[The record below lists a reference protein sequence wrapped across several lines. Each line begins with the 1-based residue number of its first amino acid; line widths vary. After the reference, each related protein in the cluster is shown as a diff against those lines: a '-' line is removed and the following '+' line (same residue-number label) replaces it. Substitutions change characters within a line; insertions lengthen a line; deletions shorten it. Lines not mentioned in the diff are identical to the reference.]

1 VPVEFLTDEQAASY
15 GRFPVG
21 LTPTELEGL
30 FFLDDFDRDLVARR
44 RGAENRIGFGLQ
56 VATVRSLGTFLADPL
71 DVPTEA
77 VDYVAE
83 QVGAA
88 DPSVVKGY
96 LRREKTRFEHQWE
109 IARAYSYTDFAVA
122 EPDLIRWVDDQAW
135 TSGDGPKALL
145 DAAVGW
151 LRERKVLLPAVS
163 TLARLVA
170 QVRGQATDRLHERL
184 SALVSADQARLLEGL
199 LDVPEG
205 SRFSQLE
212 RLRTPVTRTSGT
224 GMVRALQ
231 RAGEVAG
238 LGLGGLDVG
247 VVPRRRVWEL
257 ARYGLEAKAPTLRRH
272 PYSRKL
278 ATILATVRALEA
290 RSVDDALELF
300 DVLMTTQL
308 LSRAE
313 RQSKKEKLRRY
324 PKVSR
329 HAGKLAAAVA
339 VLLEAVEWGEQVRLQ
354 QVWDAIENVVSRAEL
369 RAAVA
374 GIAEILPPADADT
387 DGEWRAHLVERMA
400 TIRGF
405 VPLLCQVIEFGATA
419 DAAPVLYAV
428 NGLPELLDA
437 RLGRKVAAGFLDARR
452 IQVEVVPSGWRQRLV
467 FPKDRPEGTVDRAAY
482 VFCVLEQFHQR
493 LKRRDI
499 FAAVSER
506 WGDPR
511 ARLLDG
517 DAWQQAK
524 APALNALQLPEEPRE
539 LLDAHAAALDEAW
552 RTVAAGLSVDTA
564 ARLDDEGRLHAQKV
578 TAIPDPPSLV
588 DLRRRVEAMLPRID
602 LGELVLEVMAWYPG
616 FASAFTALSGAATR
630 LDDLH
635 VTIAATLT
643 AHALNVGFVPVI
655 SDGVPALTRGRI
667 SHVDATYLR
676 PETYAAAN
684 GVLIAA
690 QDGIGLARAWGG
702 GLVAAADGMRLVV
715 PVRTVHARPNPKY
728 FGQRR
733 GATWLNMV
741 NDQAVGT
748 AGRVL
753 SGTPRDSMHLIDLLY
768 RRDGGRRPEVVITDT
783 GSYSDVVF
791 GLLQLLGFDYR
802 PQLADLPDAKLWRIN
817 RTADYGPLDATARGI
832 VDLDR
837 IARHRP
843 DMLRIAG
850 SIHTGQVPA
859 YDVLRV
865 LSAGGNLTQL
875 GEALAGYGRIFKT
888 LHVLTFV
895 DDEPYRRQIKGMR
908 NLNEG
913 RHDLARHVFHGR
925 RGELHRAYHEGME
938 DQLGALGLVLNCI
951 TLWNTLYLDLALAGL
966 RAQGYPVLD
975 ADVARLSP
983 YVRHHIRVHGHY
995 TFTLPDL
1002 GGRTYR
1008 PLRNLDAGDD
1018 E

>member
-1 VPVEFLTDEQAASY
+1 MPVEFLTDEQAAAY
-15 GRFPVG
+15 GRFPAG

-30 FFLDDFDRDLVARR
+30 FFLDDADRDLIAERR
-44 RGAENRIGFGLQ
+44 RDENRIGFGLQ
-56 VATVRSLGTFLADPL
+56 VATVRALGLFLEDPL

-77 VDYVAE
+77 VDYVAV

-88 DPSVVKGY
+88 DPSVAKEY
-96 LRREKTRFEHQWE
+96 LRRRPTRFEHQRE
-109 IARAYSYTDFAVA
+109 IAQAYGYTDFAGA
-122 EPDLIRWVDDQAW
+122 EPDLTRWIDDRAW
-135 TSGDGPKALL
+135 TTGDGPKALFN
-145 DAAVGW
+145 AAVGW

-170 QVRGQATDRLHERL
+170 RVRAQATDRLHQRL
-184 SALVSADQARLLEGL
+184 SDLVSAFQARL
-199 LDVPEG
+199 PE
-205 SRFSQLE
+205 
-212 RLRTPVTRTSGT
+212 
-224 GMVRALQ
+224 
-231 RAGEVAG
+231 
-238 LGLGGLDVG
+238 D
-247 VVPRRRVWEL
+247 
-257 ARYGLEAKAPTLRRH
+257 
-272 PYSRKL
+272 
-278 ATILATVRALEA
+278 
-290 RSVDDALELF
+290 
-300 DVLMTTQL
+300 
-308 LSRAE
+308 
-313 RQSKKEKLRRY
+313 
-324 PKVSR
+324 
-329 HAGKLAAAVA
+329 
-339 VLLEAVEWGEQVRLQ
+339 LLE
-354 QVWDAIENVVSRAEL
+354 
-369 RAAVA
+369 
-374 GIAEILPPADADT
+374 
-387 DGEWRAHLVERMA
+387 
-400 TIRGF
+400 
-405 VPLLCQVIEFGATA
+405 
-419 DAAPVLYAV
+419 
-428 NGLPELLDA
+428 
-437 RLGRKVAAGFLDARR
+437 
-452 IQVEVVPSGWRQRLV
+452 
-467 FPKDRPEGTVDRAAY
+467 TVDKAAY

-517 DAWQQAK
+517 EAWQQAK

-539 LLDAHAAALDEAW
+539 LLGGHAAALDEAW
-552 RTVAAGLSVDTA
+552 RQVAAGLAVDTA

-578 TAIPDPPSLV
+578 TAVPDPSSLV
-588 DLRRRVEAMLPRID
+588 DLRNRVEAMLPRID
-602 LGELVLEVMAWYPG
+602 LGELILEVMAWYPG
-616 FASAFTALSGAATR
+616 FAGAFTALSGATTR

-635 VTIAATLT
+635 VTVAATLT
-643 AHALNVGFVPVI
+643 AHALNVGFGPVI
-655 SDGVPALTRGRI
+655 SDGIPGLTRGRI

-684 GVLIAA
+684 AVLIDV

-702 GLVAAADGMRLVV
+702 GLVAAADGMRFVV
-715 PVRTVHARPNPKY
+715 PVRTIHARPNPKY

-733 GATWLNMV
+733 GATWLNAV

-748 AGRVL
+748 AGMVL

-768 RRDGGRRPEVVITDT
+768 RRDGGRRPEVVIADT

-817 RTADYGPLDATARGI
+817 RTADYGPLNATARGI

-837 IARHRP
+837 IRRHWP

-850 SIHTGQVPA
+850 SIHTGQISA
-859 YDVLRV
+859 YDALRV
-865 LSAGGNLTQL
+865 LLTGGNLTQL

-925 RGELHRAYHEGME
+925 RGELHRAYHEGLE

-966 RAQGYPVLD
+966 RAQGYPVLY

-1008 PLRNLDAGDD
+1008 PLRDPDAGDD